1 MFFAMASRSDKEDL
15 SEKLRKVAS
24 TNSNSVHI
32 LPSRDGWSVRREGA
46 VRSTVVK
53 ATEDEA
59 IKAARELKSTE
70 RIIIH
75 NRDGTIAHNYENK
88 NR

>member
-32 LPSRDGWSVRREGA
+32 VPSRDGWSIRREGA
-46 VRSTVVK
+46 ARSIVIK

-59 IKAARELKSTE
+59 VKAARELKSTE
-70 RIIIH
+70 KIIIH
-75 NRDGTIAHNYENK
+75 NKNGTIVRNLEGK
-88 NR
+88 KR

>member
-1 MFFAMASRSDKEDL
+1 VFFAMASRSDKEDL

-32 LPSRDGWSVRREGA
+32 VPSSDGWSVRREGA

-75 NRDGTIAHNYENK
+75 NRDGTIAHNFENK

>member
-1 MFFAMASRSDKEDL
+1 MASRSDKEDL

-32 LPSRDGWSVRREGA
+32 VPSRDGWSVRREGAA

-59 IKAARELKSTE
+59 IKAARELRSTE

-75 NRDGTIAHNYENK
+75 NKDGTIARNL
-88 NR
+88 